1 MLKSENIF
9 EVFSMND
16 FYNATNSLR
25 WELVPGQPVWYRGAN
40 NYSHNLIPSL
50 YRENENMFN
59 SNSTSSQFSLRED
72 YRLQNF
78 KSRVY
83 HNISTNPSNKLEWQ
97 ALYQHH
103 WGKTRMLDWSE
114 SALTALTFAL
124 EPFIDP
130 RDRLDLEYKRY
141 HLDPCIWILSPTKLN
156 ENVYTFFV
164 NNIEKMPQIFS
175 DIFSPSELSDIANEI
190 KILLNEKNSKSV
202 YFSSNLEGMNTKD
215 VSLDRI
221 FSLCVIDD
229 SIKNNLPRLSK
240 MLRTGEFNPFFYL
253 ISRAYSDAFPTYI
266 NESEYA
272 DLELLP
278 PLAILHPYQSERIR
292 AQRGT
297 FTIFPVYQE
306 SEKIKFYKN
315 RNKDYRAMD
324 INPNLSD
331 CLYCIR
337 LMDPENISR
346 EILLT
351 GARHTQLYPDNEFF
365 VHTLEAKTFH
375 V

>member
-1 MLKSENIF
+1 MLKSENTF

-16 FYNATNSLR
+16 FYNATNSLCMD
-25 WELVPGQPVWYRGAN
+25 LVPGQPVWYRGAN
-40 NYSHNLIPSL
+40 NYTHNLIPSL
-50 YRENENMFN
+50 YRENDNTFN
-59 SNSTSSQFSLRED
+59 CNGTSSQFSLRED

-83 HNISTNPSNKLEWQ
+83 HNVNTNPSNKVEWQ

-130 RDRLDLEYKRY
+130 RDRLDLDYKR
-141 HLDPCIWILSPTKLN
+141 HRLDPCIWVLSPTKLN
-156 ENVYTFFV
+156 EKVYDFFS
-164 NNIEKMPQIFS
+164 NNIDKMPNIFS
-175 DIFSPSELSDIANEI
+175 DLYEPLNLTRISKNI
-190 KILLNEKNSKSV
+190 KSLVNDTNSKKV
-202 YFSSNLEGMNTKD
+202 YFSSNSGSSKALKD
-215 VSLDRI
+215 ISLDRI

-229 SIKNNLPRLSK
+229 SIKNNLARLPK
-240 MLRTGEFNPFFYL
+240 MLKTGEFNPFFYF
-253 ISRAYSDAFPTYI
+253 ISRIYSDAFPAYI
-266 NESEYA
+266 DDSNPK
-272 DLELLP
+272 LELLP

-306 SEKIKFYKN
+306 TERISFYKS

-324 INPNLSD
+324 INPMLSD

-337 LMDPENISR
+337 LMDPENISK